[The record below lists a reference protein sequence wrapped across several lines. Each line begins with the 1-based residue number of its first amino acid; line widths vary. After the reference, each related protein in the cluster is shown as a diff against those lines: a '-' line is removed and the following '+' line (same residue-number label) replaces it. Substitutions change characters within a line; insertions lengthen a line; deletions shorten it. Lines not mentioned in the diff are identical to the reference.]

1 MLKAE
6 NLLNKSV
13 INQTEG
19 VYYGLV
25 DGYVANCSENTL
37 NVLREQFGNVG
48 VPKEFITNETLSVI
62 TCSNINTLYY
72 FDYDGFIQSGST
84 ENATKTQPITSYI
97 KPTTVQYWDQVCNV
111 ESIITNDLIAIVFE
125 GITSLELKE
134 KEILVG
140 EGRGSYTVTRLD
152 TNKSIQL
159 YQSGSMD
166 NGSYHFDSDDT
177 TATLE
182 DNRLFTT
189 KDIGKTIPF
198 KIEWSPIIP

>member
-6 NLLNKSV
+6 NLLKQNNL
-13 INQTEG
+13 NQADG
-19 VYYGLV
+19 IYYGLV

-37 NVLREQFGNVG
+37 SVLREEFGKLG

-62 TCSNINTLYY
+62 ACSNISTLDY
-72 FDYDGFIQSGST
+72 FDYDALIQGSSDI
-84 ENATKTQPITSYI
+84 TKTQPITSYI
-97 KPTTVQYWDQVCNV
+97 KPTDIQYWDQVCNV
-111 ESIITNDLIAIVFE
+111 ESITTNSLVAIIFE

-134 KEILVG
+134 TEILVG
-140 EGRGSYTVTRLD
+140 ESRGSYTVTRLD

-198 KIEWSPIIP
+198 KIEWSPGIP

>member
-6 NLLNKSV
+6 NLLSKTQ

-25 DGYVANCSENTL
+25 DGYIANYSEETL
-37 NVLREQFGNVG
+37 NVLREEFGNSG
-48 VPKEFITNETLSVI
+48 VPNEFITNETLSTI
-62 TCSNINTLYY
+62 TCSNISTLSYI
-72 FDYDGFIQSGST
+72 DYDALVQGN
-84 ENATKTQPITSYI
+84 ENITKTQPITSYI
-97 KPTTVQYWDQVCNV
+97 KPTTIQYWDQVCNV
-111 ESIITNDLIAIVFE
+111 ESISADSLVAIVFG

-140 EGRGSYTVTRLD
+140 ESRGGYIVTRLD

-159 YQSGSMD
+159 YQSSEMA
-166 NGSYHFDSDDT
+166 NGVYHFDSADST
-177 TATLE
+177 GTIET
-182 DNRLFTT
+182 NRLLTT